1 MTSSSSLTARGRGA
15 APAADSDPLRDPAR
29 LASIRRHRLL
39 DTPRDGV
46 FDRAAHLAMR
56 LLDVPLAA
64 VSIVTGAGQH
74 LVGAAG
80 LSGPVAASRR
90 IPATSSL
97 CQDVVCHDT
106 PLAITDV
113 TCDPTIE
120 PQTANEVSHGD
131 LRVVAYLGVPLHD
144 ADGQVL
150 GSLCVVDHEPR
161 AWTDDDL
168 GALEDL
174 ASFVRAELLLRDH
187 LSQVERSMQARDDLI
202 RTEAHDLRAAVT
214 AILGSMKTLEAQPG
228 LDEDQRAAL
237 LGIGLRQADHVKA
250 MMEALI
256 DPTRSAGIDLAAT
269 EITEIVEAAVT
280 AASVALGGR
289 ERIVLDLEPISIATH
304 APSLER
310 ILINL
315 IRNGLQHTDT
325 ELHITGRRHRN
336 AVVIA
341 VSDRGPGLPEW
352 LLSGDLGD
360 ASLRGRADG
369 NGIGLFSAVTLVR
382 NLGGELTVDSSPTGT
397 TFHVT
402 LPDRPQPD
410 PTIQL
415 G

>member
-1 MTSSSSLTARGRGA
+1 M
-15 APAADSDPLRDPAR
+15 
-29 LASIRRHRLL
+29 L

-46 FDRAAHLAMR
+46 FDRAARLATR
-56 LLDVPLAA
+56 LVDAPLAA
-64 VSIVTGAGQH
+64 VSIVTGGAQH

-80 LSGPVAASRR
+80 LSGPDATSRR

-106 PLAITDV
+106 TLAVTDV
-113 TCDPTIE
+113 TRDPTIE
-120 PQTANEVSHGD
+120 PRTADEVLHGE
-131 LRVVAYLGVPLHD
+131 LRVAAYLGVPLHD

-150 GSLCVVDHEPR
+150 GALCAIDHEPR
-161 AWTDDDL
+161 GWTDDDL
-168 GALEDL
+168 CALEDL

-214 AILGSMKTLEAQPG
+214 AILGSTQTLEAQPG

-237 LGIGLRQADHVKA
+237 LGVGLRQGDHVKA
-250 MMEALI
+250 MMEALL

-269 EITEIVEAAVT
+269 DITEIVEAAVT

-289 ERIVLDLEPISIATH
+289 ERIVLDVEPLSIATH

-315 IRNGLQHTDT
+315 IRNGLQHTDA
-325 ELHITGRRHRN
+325 ELHITGRRHRDA
-336 AVVIA
+336 AVITVA
-341 VSDRGPGLPEW
+341 DRGPGLPEW

-382 NLGGELTVDSSPTGT
+382 NLGGELAVNSGPTGT
-397 TFHVT
+397 TLHVT
-402 LPDRPQPD
+402 IPDRPRPD
-410 PTIQL
+410 RPIGL
-415 G
+415 D